1 MKNIRTQQSPRRIV
15 LDDGTKS
22 NAGTD
27 WFMVVLFLCA
37 AVAAQWYFK
46 APLSFDFNSPDFNPF
61 VFVPLIFAAICL
73 RYLFPAI
80 RGTLVNRKFGR
91 TVFEMDE
98 DSAELGATLKG
109 AIRPSVDVAPT
120 SDYVINVQCV
130 EAITR
135 MSSMDQKHRKT
146 EHVRW
151 EATRRVDPK
160 SVDAKQG
167 IPVEFHLPTTALATG
182 DERAEGAIRWVMD
195 VKAPLPGTDFYAIF
209 VFVVRPQRRG

>member
-1 MKNIRTQQSPRRIV
+1 MKNVRMPQPPRQVV

-46 APLSFDFNSPDFNPF
+46 APLNFDFNSPDFNPF
-61 VFVPLIFAAICL
+61 VFVPLISGAICL

-91 TVFEMDE
+91 TVLEMDE
-98 DSAELGATLKG
+98 GSAELGATLKG
-109 AIRPSVDVAPT
+109 VIRSSVEVAPT
-120 SDYVINVQCV
+120 SDYVINVQCI

-135 MSSMDQKHRKT
+135 MSSMDQKNRKA
-146 EHVRW
+146 EHIRW

-160 SVDAKQG
+160 TVNAKRG
-167 IPVEFHLPTTALATG
+167 IPVEFQLPTTALATG
-182 DERAEGAIRWVMD
+182 DERAEGVIRWVMD
-195 VKAPLPGTDFYAIF
+195 VKAPLSGTDFYAIF
-209 VFVVRPQRRG
+209 AFVVRPQKRG